1 MHALILHDCP
11 KATTTLCAELSY
23 LGFTVTCVDSVRE
36 AMATLRPG
44 RTDFLVLKEVIGNR
58 HTTGVALAA
67 EYRNPDVTAVLISQ
81 RPRYEAI
88 ELLEG
93 VPAITAIFGPAVA
106 DDPSPLCAVARAV
119 RGGVEPPLI
128 LPPRQNMPH
137 TSVASSLPSFER
149 RRA

>member
-1 MHALILHDCP
+1 MRALILHDCP
-11 KATTTLCAELSY
+11 EATKTLYTELSQ
-23 LGFTVTCVDSVRE
+23 LGFGVACVDSVRE

-44 RTDFLVLKEVIGNR
+44 RTDFLVLKEVIGHR

-93 VPAITAIFGPAVA
+93 VPAITAIFGPGVV

-119 RGGVEPPLI
+119 SGGAEPPII
-128 LPPRQNMPH
+128 LPPRQSAGR
-137 TSVASSLPSFER
+137 TAVASGLPSFER